1 MSSSLKERLER
12 LGPVRGVDQVPS
24 GSPVVLSLR
33 PGQDLKPVDAT
44 LSLAKRGLSLL
55 RAKRAI
61 EEMIETS
68 RAVVLVPKVE
78 SKSTLADELA
88 AAGCVV
94 ATVAQKDVN
103 VRELRERLGL
113 TQEQFALRYG
123 LDLDAVRNWEHGR
136 RTPDPAARGYLRVID
151 KLPDQAS
158 SAQEEAVAGSAGSRR
173 ASLPRTPT
181 SRRT

>member
-1 MSSSLKERLER
+1 MSSSLKERLAR
-12 LGPVRGVDQVPS
+12 LGPIRDVDQVPY

-33 PGQDLKPVDAT
+33 PNQETSPRDLKPVDAT
-44 LSLAKRGLSLL
+44 LALAKRGLSLL

-61 EEMIETS
+61 EEMLETG

-78 SKSTLADELA
+78 STNTLADELS

-94 ATVAQKDVN
+94 ATMAQKEID

-123 LDLDAVRNWEHGR
+123 LDLDAVRNWEHR
-136 RTPDPAARGYLRVID
+136 RRIPDPAAQGYLRVIA

-158 SAQEEAVAGSAGSRR
+158 TAQEELLTTAE
-173 ASLPRTPT
+173 
-181 SRRT
+181 

>member
-12 LGPVRGVDQVPS
+12 LGPVRDVDQVPY

-33 PGQDLKPVDAT
+33 PVQSRDPETILKPVSAT
-44 LSLAKRGLSLL
+44 LALARRGLSLL
-55 RAKRAI
+55 RAKRTI
-61 EEMIETS
+61 EEMIETG

-78 SKSTLADELA
+78 SKDTLADELS
-88 AAGCVV
+88 AAGCIV
-94 ATVAQKDVN
+94 ATMAQTDVN

-136 RTPDPAARGYLRVID
+136 RTPDPAARSYLRVIAR
-151 KLPDQAS
+151 LPDQAS
-158 SAQEEAVAGSAGSRR
+158 DAQEELLAEPGS
-173 ASLPRTPT
+173 
-181 SRRT
+181 